1 MAQMS
6 AHISDVIAVRPG
18 DGFDH
23 WHQVTCRD
31 FSRTECRRVPHHWF
45 RARIAIR
52 QFGALHIND
61 IWSATPEG
69 EGISVIRSPS
79 DIRKDPRD
87 HFMLWFARGGET
99 IFTQCGREAPLRPG
113 DMMLHDQSQ
122 PFTLAFGP
130 RARAIMVSMPR
141 ALLTARLPDAATLT
155 ARAIPRTSK
164 HGALCNTFIRQMT
177 DIDDVSDTAVERLSQ
192 STLDLFATTLESE
205 LVAEAPRG
213 DPRLERAKTY
223 IRAHLHDPDL
233 DLETI
238 AKAQNMAP
246 RTLNRLFA
254 AEATTPIRW
263 LWQQRLA
270 LSYRALSEGQ
280 VQQVTDAALNFGFSD
295 LSHFSRAFK
304 AAFGKSPHEV
314 KRRSY

>member
-1 MAQMS
+1 MS
-6 AHISDVIAVRPG
+6 AHISDVTAVKPS

-31 FSRTECRRVPHHWF
+31 FSRTECRRAPHHAF

-52 QFGALHIND
+52 HFGALAIND
-61 IWSATPEG
+61 IWSATPED
-69 EGISVIRSPS
+69 ERICVTRSPH

-87 HFMLWFARGGET
+87 YFMLWLSLGGEA
-99 IFTQCGREAPLRPG
+99 ILTQCGREAPLRQG
-113 DMMLHDQSQ
+113 DMVLHDQSQ
-122 PFTLAFGP
+122 PFTLEFAP
-130 RARAIMVSMPR
+130 RARAMMVSVPR
-141 ALLTARLPDAATLT
+141 PLLTARLPDAAALT

-164 HGALCNTFIRQMT
+164 LGNLCGTLIRQIT
-177 DIDDVSDTAVERLSQ
+177 SLDEASDAVVDRLSQ
-192 STLDLFATTLESE
+192 SALDIFATTLETE
-205 LVAEAPRG
+205 LTASDGLRG
-213 DPRLERAKTY
+213 DPRLERVKTF

-233 DLETI
+233 DLDTI

-254 AEATTPIRW
+254 AEETTPIRW

-270 LSYRALSEGQ
+270 LSYRALSEGK
-280 VQQVTDAALNFGFSD
+280 VQQVTDAALNYGFSD

-304 AAFGKSPHEV
+304 AAFGRSPHEV
-314 KRRSY
+314 KRR

>member
-1 MAQMS
+1 MPSLS
-6 AHISDVIAVRPG
+6 APISDLTAVRPG

-31 FSRTECRRVPHHWF
+31 FSRTECRRAPHHSF

-52 QFGALHIND
+52 HFGALHIND

-69 EGISVIRSPS
+69 ERICVTRSPS

-87 HFMLWFARGGET
+87 YFMLWLSLGGET
-99 IFTQCGREAPLRPG
+99 MLSQCGREAPLRHG
-113 DMMLHDQSQ
+113 DLVLHDQSQ
-122 PFTLAFGP
+122 PFALEFGP
-130 RARAIMVSMPR
+130 RARAMMVSIPR
-141 ALLTARLPDAATLT
+141 PLLTARLPQAATLA
-155 ARAIPRTSK
+155 ARPIPRASK
-164 HGALCNTFIRQMT
+164 LGAICGTFIRQIT
-177 DIDDVSDTAVERLSQ
+177 SIDDASDTVVERLSH
-192 STLDLFATTLESE
+192 TALDMFATTLETE
-205 LVAEAPRG
+205 LVADTSRGG
-213 DPRLERAKTY
+213 DPRLERAKTF
-223 IRAHLHDPDL
+223 IRANLHDPDL
-233 DLETI
+233 DLDTI

-280 VQQVTDAALNFGFSD
+280 VQQVTDAALRYGFSD

-304 AAFGKSPHEV
+304 AAFGQSPHEV
-314 KRRSY
+314 KRR